1 MATKESYEREELEK
15 AASGLPASTL
25 EAMGRVLRAAGADP
39 LRAALLTRVLNALAH
54 STEGVGGRFLSDAA
68 AAPSDYLALLRML
81 EFPEVLEELSAEDP
95 LAAARLRGLE
105 ARVRLLEDEGGTL
118 SADEAAASLRI
129 SREAVNQR
137 RRSGK
142 LLALSTGRRG
152 YRYPVW
158 QFGEQGVL
166 TGFGRAL
173 AELSVHGQWGRAAF
187 FLGGNEL
194 LGGRR
199 PLDLLRRARPED
211 LEAVVAAARA
221 RGEQV
226 AG

>member
-1 MATKESYEREELEK
+1 MATKESYGREELEK

-25 EAMGRVLRAAGADP
+25 EALGRVLRVAGADP
-39 LRAALLTRVLNALAH
+39 LRTALLTRVLNALAH
-54 STEGVGGRFLSDAA
+54 STEGVGERSLSDAA

-81 EFPEVLEELSAEDP
+81 EFPEVLAELSVEDP
-95 LAAARLRGLE
+95 LADARLRGLE
-105 ARVRLLEDEGGTL
+105 ARVRLLEDEGGTF
-118 SADEAAASLRI
+118 SADEAAGALGI

-158 QFGEQGVL
+158 QFGEEGTL
-166 TGFGRAL
+166 PGFESTL
-173 AELSVHGQWGRAAF
+173 KELPVHGQWGRAAF
-187 FLGGNEL
+187 FLGGNVL
-194 LGGRR
+194 LGGSR
-199 PLDLLRRARPED
+199 PLDLLRSGRPED
-211 LEAVVAAARA
+211 LEAVSEAARA

>member
-1 MATKESYEREELEK
+1 LATKESYGREELEK

-25 EAMGRVLRAAGADP
+25 EALSRVSWAAGADP
-39 LRAALLTRVLNALAH
+39 LRTALLTRVLNALAH
-54 STEGVGGRFLSDAA
+54 STEGVGERFLSVAA

-95 LAAARLRGLE
+95 LADARLRGLE
-105 ARVRLLEDEGGTL
+105 AKVRLLEDEGGTF
-118 SADEAAASLRI
+118 SADEAASMLGV

-158 QFGEQGVL
+158 QFGEEGVL
-166 TGFGRAL
+166 PGFEVTL
-173 AELSVHGQWGRAAF
+173 KKLSINGQWGRAAF
-187 FLGGNEL
+187 FLGGNL
-194 LGGRR
+194 LLDGRR
-199 PLDLLRRARPED
+199 PLDLLRSGRPED
-211 LEAVVAAARA
+211 LEAVLEAARA
-221 RGEQV
+221 RGEQI
-226 AG
+226 AD

>member
-1 MATKESYEREELEK
+1 MATKESYERGELEK

-25 EAMGRVLRAAGADP
+25 EALSRVLRAAGADP
-39 LRAALLTRVLNALAH
+39 LRAALLTRGLNALAH
-54 STEGVGGRFLSDAA
+54 STEGVGERSLSGAA
-68 AAPSDYLALLRML
+68 SAPSDYLALLRML

-95 LAAARLRGLE
+95 LADARLRGLE
-105 ARVRLLEDEGGTL
+105 AKVRLLEDEGGTL

-158 QFGEQGVL
+158 QFGEEGVL
-166 TGFGRAL
+166 PGFEVTL
-173 AELSVHGQWGRAAF
+173 KELSVHGQWGRAAF

-194 LGGRR
+194 LDGLR
-199 PLDLLRRARPED
+199 PLDLLRRGRPED
-211 LEAVVAAARA
+211 LEAVTRAARA

-226 AG
+226 AD